1 MSIIRRFVYFCTLVD
16 DKEVSELST
25 YDRFLVYASFA
36 RQMAGAIFT
45 FLVFFLAIRT
55 YLSDSPSILIAGVL
69 ATIIFLVDQAI
80 IGSEWSLS
88 RSYSGLRGWALKVLA
103 LIPRVAFAI
112 AIALFMAM
120 LAEITLQSR
129 AIDRVLNE
137 RTRESNADA
146 ISRFDAL
153 AEAQEEELGREQEV
167 LSKLEEELAIASD
180 RSLAARDAS
189 LQASLDAATQR
200 LADARGELQQGQA
213 NTTQYD
219 AEVAALE
226 AELARLI
233 VLIQDISA
241 LRDAEVTDPSR
252 CASPGSADCKGGRWD
267 GYNTQVINLGN
278 QRVGVIAQ
286 LESTRRKLEAAQ
298 SSRDALRAEVTQL
311 EVTVQTAT
319 DGLGELSTT
328 GRSRDAIL
336 MEINSTREGLSAM
349 RDGHLESAQNLEE
362 QLKLAGIFTAATY
375 DPLDRRIGLALLHE
389 HPVYG
394 AEAREFSLQLKIVV
408 ILFELAPVLVTVFF
422 SPFSFMA
429 VRMRRKRDAAL
440 SEDRNARMTTEA
452 KEEETKANFSVE
464 VGKLRGKADLEVAL
478 LAREIEIQTARSDE
492 RHFEE
497 MAKLMKTIAENREV
511 LADLELRADASPF
524 SRNERDDG
532 EYGNLK
538 GRIDLEKLKQE
549 LIRQKRLTDM
559 LEDSRKTTQTT
570 YIGDKD
576 DQDAV

>member
-36 RQMAGAIFT
+36 RQMAGATFT
-45 FLVFFLAIRT
+45 FLVFFFAIRT
-55 YLSDSPSILIAGVL
+55 YLSDAPAILIASVL
-69 ATIIFLVDQAI
+69 AAIIFLVDQAI

-88 RSYSGLRGWALKVLA
+88 RSYSGIRGWAMKVFA

-146 ISRFDAL
+146 IGRLDAL
-153 AEAQEEELGREQEV
+153 AEAQQEERDRQQEA
-167 LSKLEEELAIASD
+167 LTKLEGELAIASD

-200 LADARGELQQGQA
+200 LADARTELQQSQA
-213 NTTQYD
+213 NTTQYE
-219 AEVAALE
+219 AEITASA
-226 AELARLI
+226 AELARLEA
-233 VLIQDISA
+233 LIQDNTF

-252 CASPGSADCKGGRWD
+252 CDSPGSAGCKGDRWD
-267 GYNTQVINLGN
+267 GYNAQIIDLGN

-286 LESTRRKLEAAQ
+286 LESARRQHVAER
-298 SSRDALRAEVTQL
+298 SSLDALRTEITQL
-311 EVTVQTAT
+311 EATVESAT

-328 GRSRDAIL
+328 GRSRDVIL
-336 MEINSTREGLSAM
+336 TEIDNTKKELSSM
-349 RDGHLESAQNLEE
+349 RDTHLEEAQNLEE
-362 QLKLAGIFTAATY
+362 QLKLAGIFTAASY
-375 DPLDRRIGLALLHE
+375 DPLDRRIGLAILHE

-394 AEAREFSLQLKIVV
+394 TAAREFSLQLKVVV

-440 SEDRNARMTTEA
+440 SEDRNSRMTIEA
-452 KEEETKANFSVE
+452 KEEETRANHSIE
-464 VGKLRGKADLEVAL
+464 VGKTRAKADLETASF
-478 LAREIEIQTARSDE
+478 ARDTEIQTARSDE
-492 RHFEE
+492 MHFEE
-497 MAKLMKTIAENREV
+497 LARLMETIADKKEV
-511 LADLELRADASPF
+511 LADLERRADASSF
-524 SRNERDDG
+524 SKNERTDG
-532 EYGNLK
+532 EYGELK

-549 LIRQKRLTDM
+549 LIRQKRLTDL
-559 LEDSRKTTQTT
+559 LELSRKTTQSTSK
-570 YIGDKD
+570 GDND